1 VVVHVEVHLGD
12 TGWFNDLV
20 GRFSCVGCCVIFL
33 IVFHLHV
40 VALVVSWFFLVRG
53 QGVEAD

>member
-1 VVVHVEVHLGD
+1 MEVHLGD

-40 VALVVSWFFLVRG
+40 VALVVSWFFLARG